1 MVKKVINVFNKI
13 KGKDKTNNRKVFK
26 IFSEVIIN
34 DIEICDTHYLVF
46 VELRKDRLNSN
57 VIIDKEISDA
67 ISNSEE
73 IFLTVGYRGD
83 DLIYMIL
90 ADEEQFIL
98 DLSLQEERLILST
111 VLFNEWKYR

>member
-1 MVKKVINVFNKI
+1 MMKKAINVFDKI
-13 KGKDKTNNRKVFK
+13 KGKDKTSNRKVFK

-34 DIEICDTHYLVF
+34 DIEICDTHYLIF
-46 VELRKDRLNSN
+46 VELRKERLNSN
-57 VIIDKEISDA
+57 VILDKEICAA

-98 DLSLQEERLILST
+98 ELSLQEERLILST